1 MASQIHGTC
10 VALGATGV
18 LLRGPAGSG
27 KSDLALRLI
36 DGAASLVADDRVAL
50 ENEAGGVVASAPP
63 ARAGLLAVRGLGIV
77 RLPNVARARFGVVV
91 DLDPAGEVERLP
103 GPATCEL
110 LGVTLRCFR
119 LDPFAASAC
128 AKVRLAAD
136 TVTRDILVHP

>member
-50 ENEAGGVVASAPP
+50 ENEAGGV
-63 ARAGLLAVRGLGIV
+63 
-77 RLPNVARARFGVVV
+77 ARARIGVVV

-103 GPATCEL
+103 EPATCEL